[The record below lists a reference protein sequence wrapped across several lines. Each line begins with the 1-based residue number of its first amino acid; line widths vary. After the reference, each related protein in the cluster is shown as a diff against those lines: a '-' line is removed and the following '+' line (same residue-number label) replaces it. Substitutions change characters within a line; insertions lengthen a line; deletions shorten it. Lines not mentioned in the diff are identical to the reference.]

1 MSSSNVTI
9 TPDILLDD
17 GKVMRNVL
25 LFNKDIKE
33 WDPMVAYLDGDYYYL
48 FKGKVP
54 ENGKIEEPGI
64 YIDRQTNE
72 PLLAVPSTDEEKKK
86 YSYNDKICSTSANE
100 IIDKINRKE
109 VEVFIMPESSK
120 AFCPE
125 ITEDDDILKRL
136 MKKIIIDKGID
147 IDRFKTRFV
156 DKNALFNFKQ
166 VLKGNNR
173 LSMLLFDR
181 GIEAFNLKY
190 TIIVTE
196 GAGSPI
202 SIPLAEPLIVSS
214 EDTHELNGKTM
225 KLEDLNNEA

>member
-54 ENGKIEEPGI
+54 ENGNIEEPGI

-120 AFCPE
+120 AYCPE

-166 VLKGNNR
+166 VLKGTNR

-190 TIIVTE
+190 TIIVSE
-196 GAGSPI
+196 GPGSPI
-202 SIPLAEPLIVSS
+202 AAPLAEPLIVSS

-225 KLEDLNNEA
+225 KLEGINDET

>member
-54 ENGKIEEPGI
+54 ENGNIEEPGI

-120 AFCPE
+120 AYCPE

-166 VLKGNNR
+166 VLKGTNR

-196 GAGSPI
+196 GPGSPI
-202 SIPLAEPLIVSS
+202 AAPLAEPLIVSS

-225 KLEDLNNEA
+225 KLEGINDET

>member
-72 PLLAVPSTDEEKKK
+72 PLLAVPSTDDEKKK

-190 TIIVTE
+190 TIIVSE
-196 GAGSPI
+196 GPGSPI